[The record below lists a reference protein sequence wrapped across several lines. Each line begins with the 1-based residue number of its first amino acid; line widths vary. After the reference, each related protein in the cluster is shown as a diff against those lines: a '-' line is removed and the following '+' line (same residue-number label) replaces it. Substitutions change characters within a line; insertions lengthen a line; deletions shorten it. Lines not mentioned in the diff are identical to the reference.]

1 MAAVA
6 APYQPLIKRRKKN
19 IYAEKML
26 ENLMQNN
33 QFHTKHASRNYHIAS
48 WVINY
53 SKPHPAWR
61 YPYPSNP
68 ISPFHSTTV
77 LDLSLDDLLLCVFTP
92 GWSPIQQTRL
102 WLEFSLVVTPIIQG
116 VFFFTGTPLK
126 SSKYKKVNLG

>member
-1 MAAVA
+1 
-6 APYQPLIKRRKKN
+6 
-19 IYAEKML
+19 ML

-68 ISPFHSTTV
+68 ISPLHSTTV
-77 LDLSLDDLLLCVFTP
+77 LDLSVDYLLLCVFTP
-92 GWSPIQQTRL
+92 HCLVGHPFSRLDSGGSPA
-102 WLEFSLVVTPIIQG
+102 
-116 VFFFTGTPLK
+116 
-126 SSKYKKVNLG
+126 